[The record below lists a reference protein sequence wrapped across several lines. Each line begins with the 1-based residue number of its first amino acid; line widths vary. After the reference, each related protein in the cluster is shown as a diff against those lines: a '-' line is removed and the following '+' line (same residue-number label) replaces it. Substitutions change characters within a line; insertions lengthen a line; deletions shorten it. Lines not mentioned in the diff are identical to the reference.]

1 MSRFTFDSS
10 DISSLLYA
18 SSSLL
23 MLRDIS
29 ANENAARANK
39 KTIRPE
45 DVIEAAKELEFD
57 AFVPQLQSALQSEYP
72 SFLIPHSRFFRD
84 ILLY

>member
-1 MSRFTFDSS
+1 
-10 DISSLLYA
+10 
-18 SSSLL
+18 

-29 ANENAARANK
+29 ANENATRANK

-72 SFLIPHSRFFRD
+72 SFLILHSSSFRD